1 MRLPL
6 DRREFCRSSL
16 ASLTV
21 LGLGGA
27 QFPPPP
33 RPEKLDLAARLSM
46 TPPEGSLEERFALLR
61 DAGFA
66 GVELDHSDAIDA
78 REVKDASAATGL
90 AVHGLREADALDHP
104 LTSDDP
110 NVRAHG
116 REVLERALRLCKAV
130 GGSGVGLLPGQ
141 VTPEISYA
149 RAWNHARVE
158 LRAMAPLAESLG
170 LRIGLKNGPNRFL
183 LSPLEAARFVDEL
196 ASPVFG
202 WHLDVAWSLALSWPQ
217 HWIHVLG
224 ARLLKVDL
232 RDFSRA
238 ASESTG
244 FSRGFDVALG
254 QGDCQ
259 WEALLEALA
268 HARYNGW
275 VTTDVPGGDA
285 QRLGAVARTATE
297 LLGR

>member
-1 MRLPL
+1 
-6 DRREFCRSSL
+6 
-16 ASLTV
+16 
-21 LGLGGA
+21 
-27 QFPPPP
+27 
-33 RPEKLDLAARLSM
+33 
-46 TPPEGSLEERFALLR
+46 LEERFALLR
-61 DAGFA
+61 TAGFA
-66 GVELDHSDAIDA
+66 GVELEYSQDLDV
-78 REVKDASAATGL
+78 REVVEAANVTGL
-90 AVHGLREADALDHP
+90 AVHGLREDRALDHP

-110 NVRAHG
+110 NVRSRG

-130 GGSGVGLLPGQ
+130 GGTGVGLLPGA

-158 LRAMAPLAESLG
+158 LGAMAPLAESLG
-170 LRIGLKNGPNRFL
+170 LRIGLRNGPNRFL

-232 RDFSRA
+232 GDFSRA
-238 ASESTG
+238 ASESEG
-244 FSRGFDVALG
+244 FSKGFEVALG
-254 QGDCQ
+254 RGDCQ
-259 WEALLEALA
+259 WEPLLEALA
-268 HARYNGW
+268 HARYEGW
-275 VTTDVPGGDA
+275 ITLDAPGGDA
-285 QRLGAVARTATE
+285 ERLESLARAATE